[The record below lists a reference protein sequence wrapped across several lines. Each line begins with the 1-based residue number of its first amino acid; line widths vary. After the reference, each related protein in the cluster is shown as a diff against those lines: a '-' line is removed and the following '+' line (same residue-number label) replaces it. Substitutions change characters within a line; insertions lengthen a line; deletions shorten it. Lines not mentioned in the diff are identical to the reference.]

1 MMGRAGPGRVGSAAK
16 RPHHLG
22 RLRVALL
29 RDPVLPSGVYCPIGL
44 RRWLLLPH
52 PLGPLAAGG
61 CWPARPGL
69 SRRRRGHEAS
79 QLGPLARP
87 GPEAAVEIVIA
98 ECSAILLW
106 PF

>member
-1 MMGRAGPGRVGSAAK
+1 MIVTHDIVTETR
-16 RPHHLG
+16 
-22 RLRVALL
+22 RLR
-29 RDPVLPSGVYCPIGL
+29 P
-44 RRWLLLPH
+44 
-52 PLGPLAAGG
+52 AGESESESIRG
-61 CWPARPGL
+61 
-69 SRRRRGHEAS
+69 SRIYNWYEYNSIPS

>member
-1 MMGRAGPGRVGSAAK
+1 MIGLESQLFGPGRAG
-16 RPHHLG
+16 H
-22 RLRVALL
+22 
-29 RDPVLPSGVYCPIGL
+29 
-44 RRWLLLPH
+44 
-52 PLGPLAAGG
+52 AGG
-61 CWPARPGL
+61 SLTGCVQA
-69 SRRRRGHEAS
+69 RRRAVTQSETRTIPWPS

>member
-1 MMGRAGPGRVGSAAK
+1 MLDRDAAGPGREPPRWSSFSGS
-16 RPHHLG
+16 
-22 RLRVALL
+22 RLSVASVTRV
-29 RDPVLPSGVYCPIGL
+29 VTVKTEM
-44 RRWLLLPH
+44 
-52 PLGPLAAGG
+52 
-61 CWPARPGL
+61 
-69 SRRRRGHEAS
+69 SRVESS

>member
-1 MMGRAGPGRVGSAAK
+1 MLAPQPRAHSDPTATVAADHCSTRGRGGP
-16 RPHHLG
+16 
-22 RLRVALL
+22 
-29 RDPVLPSGVYCPIGL
+29 
-44 RRWLLLPH
+44 
-52 PLGPLAAGG
+52 
-61 CWPARPGL
+61 
-69 SRRRRGHEAS
+69 AS